1 MWVRGEA
8 RIDGDDIVLYGG
20 TAERYAIPR
29 LEHGASLLIDLG
41 GLSKLG
47 EMVDGGE
54 DSKTRLIEAVRLKD
68 TGRALEFVEA
78 HGLL

>member
-41 GLSKLG
+41 GLSKIG
-47 EMVDGGE
+47 EMVAGGE
-54 DSKTRLIEAVRLKD
+54 DSKNPAD
-68 TGRALEFVEA
+68 
-78 HGLL
+78 